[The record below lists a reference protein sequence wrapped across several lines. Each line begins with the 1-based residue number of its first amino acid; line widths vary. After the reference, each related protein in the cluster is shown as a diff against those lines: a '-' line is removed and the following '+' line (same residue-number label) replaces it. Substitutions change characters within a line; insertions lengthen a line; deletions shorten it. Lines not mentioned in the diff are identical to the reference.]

1 MSSREAT
8 LQPVIL
14 ERELDVVS
22 EPWRPRVVA
31 QLNGQEVKV
40 VKLKGAFVWH
50 QHEDADEL
58 FWVLRGQLRIELRDG
73 EVRLGPGELVVIP
86 RGVEHRPVA
95 DEEVEVALFEPA
107 GVINTGDAETSAF
120 TAP

>member
-1 MSSREAT
+1 MSSKTAT
-8 LQPVIL
+8 LQPVTI
-14 ERELDVVS
+14 ERELDAVS

-31 QLNGQEVKV
+31 RLNGQEVKV
-40 VKLKGAFVWH
+40 VKLKGPFVWH
-50 QHEDADEL
+50 KHDDADEL

-95 DEEVEVALFEPA
+95 DEEVDVALFEPG
-107 GVINTGDAETSAF
+107 GVVNTGDAETSAF